1 MSLVGLHMITSGFL
15 LIVSCRV
22 PAGILTFYVIF
33 FSALAALFAICM
45 QGLFFTL
52 DEKNPKWTLG
62 NSLIGTNPGLGFRPL
77 TENVETGGSLIWYR
91 ADNESQVKGWTSKLD
106 SFLEHLL
113 TLFRSRCPVYLNSS
127 KLPGRGR
134 NQKYCDY
141 NTTLQAGQTCAVP
154 VNNWGPCSNKA
165 GYSYN
170 RSSPCIFIKLNRI
183 FDWVPEYYTDV
194 DDLPKDM
201 PDDLV
206 DVIKNT
212 SRSELNTVWVSCS
225 GESPAD
231 RENVGN
237 FSYYPRQGFPG
248 YYYPYTNAED
258 YLSPLVAVRL
268 QRPSMN
274 VLINIECRAWA
285 KNIHY
290 VRANNER
297 KGSVHFEVMID

>member
-1 MSLVGLHMITSGFL
+1 
-15 LIVSCRV
+15 
-22 PAGILTFYVIF
+22 
-33 FSALAALFAICM
+33 
-45 QGLFFTL
+45 
-52 DEKNPKWTLG
+52 
-62 NSLIGTNPGLGFRPL
+62 
-77 TENVETGGSLIWYR
+77 
-91 ADNESQVKGWTSKLD
+91 
-106 SFLEHLL
+106 
-113 TLFRSRCPVYLNSS
+113 YLNSS

-268 QRPSMN
+268 QRPSSEY
-274 VLINIECRAWA
+274 LTLAINQ
-285 KNIHY
+285 
-290 VRANNER
+290 
-297 KGSVHFEVMID
+297 G